1 MAKRR
6 PSEEFEIP
14 FVALMDTMTNV
25 VGVLIIVLV
34 LVGLGVASAVK
45 KILSDLPPV
54 TVEQLAKLKETITTK
69 ETPPD
74 PKTIDEQATEA
85 EKQIKKAIEELKTLD
100 LSPEKQKLAD
110 IENLEKQLADR
121 KKERD
126 ARKKDIEKLIADL
139 DAMKIR
145 LDQTPAYK
153 PESGTVV
160 RLPNPRPYPEK
171 PVETRVIVAK
181 EGILFY
187 REAEYLEP
195 VLSGLE
201 QVKSQLTYKD
211 VKMDPFAAM
220 LDKILGSKAE
230 VQKAWPEIAPLV
242 NTFQMDLVAQAYK
255 NLAEGGVPP
264 TKELLQRLGDISLV
278 IRQTLPDVA
287 TAAAAATKGDLSK
300 WIALD
305 PAKPPAVP
313 VLKAAK
319 YGNKITFS
327 YGAKSEEVR
336 DTPRDV
342 LGYFK
347 TLSEMPAFKTAGKN
361 KVIYDAFKIVE
372 MLKKAALSQLIT
384 KNYAMTP
391 AIKPGLPYVQI
402 ALTPRTGAGET
413 VEQFKQPVS
422 NSLRAFRAIKSDP
435 NGVAVFQ
442 VMPDAIPTY
451 LEARRIADEANV
463 PATWEFLNT
472 LNLTANLTGYEV
484 QKFTITAPRAP
495 AAPPGTAPAVVI
507 PPPKKTLD

>member
-6 PSEEFEIP
+6 PSEDTEIP

-34 LVGLGVASAVK
+34 LVGLGVAGAVK
-45 KILSDLPPV
+45 KILSELPPV
-54 TVEQLAKLKETITTK
+54 TVEQLAKLKETITKK

-110 IENLEKQLADR
+110 IDNLEKQLADR
-121 KKERD
+121 KKDRD
-126 ARKKDIEKLIADL
+126 AKKKDIEKLIAEL
-139 DAMKIR
+139 DAMKAR
-145 LDQTPAYK
+145 LDQTPVYK
-153 PESGTVV
+153 PEAGTVV

-171 PVETRVIVAK
+171 PVETRVLVAK

-187 REAEYLEP
+187 REAEYLDP
-195 VLSGLE
+195 VLAGLE

-211 VKMDPFAAM
+211 VKIEPFAAM
-220 LDKILGSKAE
+220 LEKILGTKAE
-230 VQKAWPEIAPLV
+230 VQKAWPDIAPLV

-255 NLAEGGVPP
+255 NLTAGGVVP
-264 TKELLQRLGDISLV
+264 TKDMLQRLGDISIVL
-278 IRQTLPDVA
+278 RQTLPDVA
-287 TAAAAATKGDLSK
+287 TAVAVATKGDLTK
-300 WIALD
+300 WVAMD
-305 PAKPPAVP
+305 PAKAPAVP
-313 VLKAAK
+313 IIRAAK

-347 TLSEMPAFKTAGKN
+347 TLSDMDGFKNAGKN

-372 MLKKAALSQLIT
+372 MLKKAAASQVIT
-384 KNYAMTP
+384 KTYTMEP
-391 AIKPGLPYVQI
+391 AIRPGLPYVQLT
-402 ALTPRTGAGET
+402 LTPRAGSGET
-413 VEQFKQPVS
+413 IAQFKQPNS
-422 NSLRAFRAIKSDP
+422 NSIRALRAIKNDP

-442 VMPDAIPTY
+442 VMPEAIPTY
-451 LEARRIADEANV
+451 LEARKLADEVEV
-463 PATWEFLNT
+463 PATWEFLAT
-472 LNLTANLTGYEV
+472 LNLTANVTTFEV
-484 QKFTITAPRAP
+484 QRFTIAAPRRPAP
-495 AAPPGTAPAVVI
+495 AAGTPAAVTI